1 MKCYY
6 HNMQRIM
13 KKVIYV
19 EDDEINALVMQK
31 LLEKDFDIH
40 LAYDGIECLEK
51 ILQQRFDIIL
61 MDVNLGNG
69 YLGGVELMQHI
80 KALPEYHNIPII
92 AVTSFAMHR
101 DKEEFL
107 KAGFTGY
114 LSKPIERDKV
124 FNLIHQML

>member
-1 MKCYY
+1 MKLYY
-6 HNMQRIM
+6 HNTYRTM

-40 LAYDGIECLEK
+40 LAYDSVECLKK
-51 ILQQRFDIIL
+51 IHQQQFDIIL

-69 YLGGVELMQHI
+69 FLDGVELMQHI
-80 KALPEYHNIPII
+80 KALPGYQDTPII
-92 AVTSFAMHR
+92 AVTSFAMRR

-107 KAGFTGY
+107 KAGFSEY
-114 LSKPIERDKV
+114 LSKPIEREKI
-124 FNLIHQML
+124 FRMINEIS